1 MQADNFKH
9 QAENDQN
16 KRKNKN
22 EIENFK
28 ELNSRLEEKL
38 KACTHGN
45 TLLSSDLERNLLENL
60 NSMGEQIENF
70 SVETSKHTNRADGR
84 KRNRF
89 RFCSKKKVLNVTL
102 I

>member
-9 QAENDQN
+9 QTENDQN

-45 TLLSSDLERNLLENL
+45 TLLSSDLERNLLEN
-60 NSMGEQIENF
+60 SKKVSEQIEKF
-70 SVETSKHTNRADGR
+70 SVENSKYTNRADGR
-84 KRNRF
+84 KRNWF
-89 RFCSKKKVLNVTL
+89 R